1 MSVYTGLF
9 IAVLAVSWASIFV
22 RWCQDTP
29 ALVISFYRM
38 FWSSMLLLIYQL
50 KVNPGALRIH
60 RWQGRSLRFIGL
72 AGALLALHF
81 ATWIASVQLTTIS
94 HSLILESTHPV
105 FAIVLSPLLLRERG
119 GWKSVAAALL
129 TFSGILIIAGQDFH
143 LSDAKLRGDILALL
157 SALFVTLYIFIA
169 RNQREQI
176 DLIPYLIAVYSG
188 AAFTLLVLILF
199 SGYSLFAYPF
209 PVHGMIFLLAL
220 VPTGVG
226 HSLINWAARKIQ
238 AYKVNFTILG
248 EPVIAS
254 LLAYFIF
261 NEKPYGL
268 FYPGAAFIL
277 LGIVL
282 ALRDS
287 SVQQNT

>member
-38 FWSSMLLLIYQL
+38 FWSSILLLIYQL
-50 KVNPGALRIH
+50 KANPGALRIN
-60 RWQGRSLRFIGL
+60 RLQGRSLRFIGL
-72 AGALLALHF
+72 AGILLALHF

-105 FAIVLSPLLLRERG
+105 FAIILSPFLLREKG
-119 GWKSVAAALL
+119 SWKSVIAAGF
-129 TFSGILIIAGQDFH
+129 TFAGIVIIGGQDFQ
-143 LSDAKLRGDILALL
+143 LSNTKFWGDFLAVL

-169 RNQREQI
+169 RNQRKQI

-188 AAFTLLVLILF
+188 AALTLLILILF
-199 SGYSLFAYPF
+199 FGYHLYAYP
-209 PVHGMIFLLAL
+209 PSVHGMMFFLAL
-220 VPTGVG
+220 IPTGVG

-254 LLAYFIF
+254 VLAYFIF

-268 FYPGAAFIL
+268 FYLGAAFIL

-282 ALRDS
+282 ALLDQSVKRDK
-287 SVQQNT
+287 

>member
-38 FWSSMLLLIYQL
+38 FWSSGILLVYQL
-50 KVNPGALRIH
+50 KANPAALRIH
-60 RWQGRSLRFIGL
+60 RWPERSLRFIGL
-72 AGALLALHF
+72 AGVLLALHF
-81 ATWIASVQLTTIS
+81 ASWIASVQLTTIS

-105 FAIVLSPLLLRERG
+105 FAIILSPFLLRERG
-119 GWKSVAAALL
+119 GWKSVVAAVL
-129 TFSGILIIAGQDFH
+129 TFAGILIIGGQDFH
-143 LSDAKLRGDILALL
+143 MSDLRFWGDFLALL

-169 RNQREQI
+169 RNQREKM

-188 AAFTLLVLILF
+188 AALTLLILILF
-199 SGYSLFAYPF
+199 SGYHLYAYPWF
-209 PVHGMIFLLAL
+209 VHGMMFFLAL
-220 VPTGVG
+220 IPTGVG
-226 HSLINWAARKIQ
+226 HSLINWAARKIP

-254 LLAYFIF
+254 VLAYFIF

-268 FYPGAAFIL
+268 FYPGAGFIL

-282 ALRDS
+282 ALLDQS
-287 SVQQNT
+287 LPEKG